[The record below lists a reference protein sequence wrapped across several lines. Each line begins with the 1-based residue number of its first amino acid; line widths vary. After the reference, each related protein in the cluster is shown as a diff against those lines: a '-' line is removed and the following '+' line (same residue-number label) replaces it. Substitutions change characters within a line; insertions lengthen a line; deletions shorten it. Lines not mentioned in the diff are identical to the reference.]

1 MAFDTLILAFMSL
14 SIFLILRGM
23 LMDGAELEGYVVLKG
38 FFAASGCYQAFSSL
52 DSVCIR

>member
-23 LMDGAELEGYVVLKG
+23 LIDGAELEGYVVLKG